1 MMMAYLNKELQD
13 RLDQL
18 TPTNKQL
25 LEQFLFDISIA
36 RQNTEKQDAVTRL
49 RSKIREIVAREEQ

>member
-13 RLDQL
+13 RLNQL
-18 TPTNKQL
+18 SSTNKQL
-25 LEQFLFDISIA
+25 LEQFLFDISTA
-36 RQNTEKQDAVTRL
+36 KRDTEKQDAVRKL